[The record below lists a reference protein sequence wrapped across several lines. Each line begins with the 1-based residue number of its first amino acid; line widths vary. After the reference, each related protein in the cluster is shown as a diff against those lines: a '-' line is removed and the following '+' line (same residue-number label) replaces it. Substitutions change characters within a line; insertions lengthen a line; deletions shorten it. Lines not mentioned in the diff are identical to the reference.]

1 MIYLYIDKNTIK
13 LLYLKKTILGQQETL
28 YQQKTYSS
36 DLIENGKIANIDLLA
51 SAIKEVISSSNRPVN
66 ENQACLI
73 LPQEFFSFFR
83 TTVPSDIAVS
93 ALNSFIS
100 DKARSILS
108 VDNTDLASDF
118 FIQESENEK
127 IVTYFGINQ
136 ETLLNL
142 KQVMTLIDFKIN
154 SIIPDTMAYFKL
166 FEKTLRKEKKEMI
179 FYAELGQAVLSGY
192 LFDSC
197 GLINDKKILIPY
209 SETDKI
215 ADVLKAKID
224 EITPDKKKINRIII
238 SGERSENI
246 RQDTFTKSVG
256 VWTNPLKRIVPTF
269 YEEYLKMLIPKDG
282 KAFPILTYD
291 VCFGAFI
298 MSEENK
304 SFSLLKNGIVFNKN
318 RNKVSLPKI
327 KMPKK
332 EVVLFISSFVIS
344 FLLFIFISKMRVD
357 FKIPNFFMAK
367 KNTVAITPTV
377 VPPTAT
383 PTPNFKKE
391 EVKIKILNGSGV
403 KGKATEIKEILREK
417 GYVEILTDNADN
429 FDYIVTE
436 IKIKNDKKQLG
447 EIIKNDLKDYVTSP
461 KIIVLDDKEASDA
474 VIIFASDFK

>member
-1 MIYLYIDKNTIK
+1 MIYLYLDRNTIK

-36 DLIENGKIANIDLLA
+36 DLFEKGKITNVDLLA
-51 SAIKEVISSSNRPVN
+51 SAIKEVISSANRPVA
-66 ENQACLI
+66 ENQISLI

-83 TTVPSDIAVS
+83 TTVPSDIAPS

-100 DKARSILS
+100 DKARSILP
-108 VDNTDLASDF
+108 VDNTDLVSDF

-136 ETLLNL
+136 EALLSL
-142 KQVMTLIDFKIN
+142 KQAMTLIDFKIN

-166 FEKTLRKEKKEMI
+166 FEKTLRKEKKETI
-179 FYAELGQAVLSGY
+179 FYAELGPDILSGY

-197 GLINDKKILIPY
+197 GLINDKKISIEY

-215 ADVLKAKID
+215 ADVLKTKID
-224 EITPDKKKINRIII
+224 EITTDKKRVNRIII
-238 SGERSENI
+238 SGEKSDNI

-282 KAFPILTYD
+282 KAFPILIYD

-298 MSEENK
+298 LSEENK
-304 SFSLLKNGIVFNKN
+304 SFSLLKNGVHLNK
-318 RNKVSLPKI
+318 NKVSLPKI

-332 EVVLFISSFVIS
+332 EVLLFVSSFLIS
-344 FLLFIFISKMRVD
+344 FLLFILISK
-357 FKIPNFFMAK
+357 FKINFKLPSFLSKPNK
-367 KNTVAITPTV
+367 IVSVSPTNIPSTPS
-377 VPPTAT
+377 

-403 KGKATEIKEILREK
+403 KGKATEIKEILVDK
-417 GYVEILTDNADN
+417 GYTEIVTGNADN
-429 FDYIVTE
+429 FDFEITE
-436 IKIKNDKKQLG
+436 IQVKKDKAQLG
-447 EIIKNDLKDYVTSP
+447 DMIKNDLKDYLTSP
-461 KIIVLDDKEASDA
+461 KITVLDDEEAADL
-474 VIIFASDFK
+474 VLIFASDFK